1 MKNWRPISLL
11 CVNYKIITKT
21 IANRLKN
28 VLSTLVNK
36 DRTCSVPGRNIYSNI
51 FLFRDIIQY
60 SEDKKIKSF
69 LLTFDQEKAFDKVDR
84 EFMFKILEKM
94 NFDKKFIDIIKTIY
108 IDNKCRIINNGFL
121 YTFFKIERGVR
132 QRCPVLLPLYCLYA
146 KALSSTL
153 LEDEHIEG
161 FPVPGTKG
169 KKISQYAD
177 DLKMMITNILSLTP
191 IFETLK
197 TFELAT
203 ECTINKNKKSSGNGR
218 FQSQFL

>member
-51 FLFRDIIQY
+51 LSNIPKT
-60 SEDKKIKSF
+60 KKW
-69 LLTFDQEKAFDKVDR
+69 FDQEKAFDKVDR

-94 NFDKKFIDIIKTIY
+94 NFDKKFIDIIKTIS
-108 IDNKCRIINNGFL
+108 IDNKSRIINNGFL

-132 QRCPVLLPLYCLYA
+132 QECPVLLPLYCLYA
-146 KALSSTL
+146 EALSSTL

-161 FPVPGTKG
+161 FPVPGTKEQ
-169 KKISQYAD
+169 KISQYAD
-177 DLKMMITNILSLTP
+177 DLKMMITNILSYS
-191 IFETLK
+191 K
-197 TFELAT
+197 H
-203 ECTINKNKKSSGNGR
+203 
-218 FQSQFL
+218 